1 MVRRSVLFTPGD
13 RLEMLR
19 NAPESGADVVVY
31 DLEDAIAPAHK
42 AEARET
48 VAEVLCD
55 PSFDPDCEL
64 CVRVN
69 PIGDGAATDVEA
81 LFGDTDTVGL
91 DSVMLPKVTGPADVE
106 RLQEHIG
113 TYGGNV
119 PVLALVENASS
130 VLLAADIA
138 AVSWTDA
145 LVFGAED
152 FAVDIGATRTESGE
166 EVAHARGEIVFAA
179 GAHDVDA
186 IDAVVTDL
194 DDSSVLREDAAFANQ
209 IGFDGKLAIH
219 PAQVDTINDA
229 FSPSA
234 DELAWAESILEAS
247 QTIDLDI
254 QGVFEV
260 DGEMVDK
267 PLLEQ
272 ARTIVARAPSDS
284 DSE

>member
-1 MVRRSVLFTPGD
+1 LFTPSD

-55 PSFDPDCEL
+55 PALDPDCEP

-69 PIGDGAATDVEA
+69 PIGDGAAPDVEA
-81 LFGDTDTVGL
+81 RVRDADAGCL
-91 DSVMLPKVTGPADVE
+91 DSVMPPKVTAPTDVE

-119 PVLALVENASS
+119 PVLALDANASS
-130 VLLAADIA
+130 VLLAAAIA

-152 FAVDIGATRTESGE
+152 FAV
-166 EVAHARGEIVFAA
+166 
-179 GAHDVDA
+179 
-186 IDAVVTDL
+186 
-194 DDSSVLREDAAFANQ
+194 
-209 IGFDGKLAIH
+209 
-219 PAQVDTINDA
+219 
-229 FSPSA
+229 
-234 DELAWAESILEAS
+234 
-247 QTIDLDI
+247 
-254 QGVFEV
+254 
-260 DGEMVDK
+260 
-267 PLLEQ
+267 
-272 ARTIVARAPSDS
+272 
-284 DSE
+284 